1 MPLCNCSKQVGLPCS
16 SEMIRWQ
23 RKACTFHNVTAG
35 FSFHDSMDSAALCI
49 VYRGLVGWEM
59 GGGFPR
65 DHSATH
71 RKVRNFWERLVY
83 GTAPHCVPLK
93 CVSYLLG
100 AMTMKS
106 GHFEWEMRMT
116 LMQMCLPLNDP
127 IIRRVCDQL
136 WNCWRGWYEFL
147 IKSSNVLRCES
158 NAHPIDVVICLWWV
172 FKKRFR

>member
-1 MPLCNCSKQVGLPCS
+1 MTAKSLYLSQCHRWFQLARLHGFCSLVYSLQRS
-16 SEMIRWQ
+16 SWM
-23 RKACTFHNVTAG
+23 G
-35 FSFHDSMDSAALCI
+35 D
-49 VYRGLVGWEM
+49 

-100 AMTMKS
+100 AMIMKS

-136 WNCWRGWYEFL
+136 WNCCRGWYEFL

-172 FKKRFR
+172 FLKRFR